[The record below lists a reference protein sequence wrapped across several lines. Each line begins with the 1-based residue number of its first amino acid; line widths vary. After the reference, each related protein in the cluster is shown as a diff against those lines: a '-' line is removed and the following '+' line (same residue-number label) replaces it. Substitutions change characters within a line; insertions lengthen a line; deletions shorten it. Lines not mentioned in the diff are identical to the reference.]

1 MYTSVLILCAAI
13 SPSIIQVAV
22 AGCCPDGWITHKSRC
37 YYVGY
42 ETKLTFS
49 EAMVYCYNQAAQLVR
64 FESYG
69 EYSFLRNLLKK
80 TQASSAW
87 IGLSDRKHEGIWQWV
102 GSNGH
107 ATFSD
112 WGPGEPNNLR
122 NNEDCVGFFA
132 EEDYKWNDFPCTNK
146 LKPVCEKSS

>member
-1 MYTSVLILCAAI
+1 MNTSILILFVAI
-13 SPSIIQVAV
+13 SPGIIQVAI
-22 AGCCPDGWITHKSRC
+22 AGCCPDGWMPHKSRC

-49 EAMVYCYNQAAQLVR
+49 AAMVYCHVRGAQLVQ

-80 TQASSAW
+80 TQASDAW
-87 IGLSDRKHEGIWQWV
+87 IGLSDQKHEGIWQWI
-102 GSNGH
+102 GSKGF

-112 WGPGEPNNLR
+112 WAPNEPNSANGG
-122 NNEDCVGFFA
+122 EDCVGFFA
-132 EEDYKWNDFPCTNK
+132 SEDYKWNDFSCTDK
-146 LKPVCEKSS
+146 LIPVCEKSS